1 MAIHSIAVCVFAEDF
16 SGSASAGPFCFASHT
31 KMYFRIR
38 FCICISFLFFHPAIF
53 HAKNRIFLLA
63 RVLHIAVRLGNSRAK
78 QQTSTKEIHHDPN
91 TPHPRRNRIRN
102 NNHQKHP
109 RHITREVL
117 YGNRLPRLHNRIPR
131 ILLQQPLLTKE
142 TTMPNVI
149 AFLGLIGAFIFTI
162 NKTQP

>member
-1 MAIHSIAVCVFAEDF
+1 MH
-16 SGSASAGPFCFASHT
+16 
-31 KMYFRIR
+31 FRIH
-38 FCICISFLFFHPAIF
+38 FCIYVYQRFQSSFPTLRFLLI
-53 HAKNRIFLLA
+53 KRIFLFGTGFA
-63 RVLHIAVRLGNSRAK
+63 YSCMSRK
-78 QQTSTKEIHHDPN
+78 LPDKTTKPSTKENNHDPN

-102 NNHQKHP
+102 NHHQKHP
-109 RHITREVL
+109 QHITREVL

-142 TTMPNVI
+142 TTMPNVL